1 MLEGRE
7 GPQRFGPMTSPLHTG
22 AERLSNAAPHTVSWD
37 SGLSSANIGGVAVEA
52 NKKKKT
58 QFIGRHIMLKKEYGE
73 KLLEGKKKTT
83 IRIGIVRPKYNELI
97 VHSGGRPIAK
107 VRVVDL
113 KVKKVKELDDNDA
126 RLDGFNNRR
135 ELLEALRK
143 AYGRI
148 HPEEP
153 VTIIYLDLVQRLDH
167 LDSEDPYLGLSPG
180 DIARIAL
187 RYLDKELGEEER
199 RILRDLTVT
208 NSIRGTAYRLYG
220 DPTRRARIRRAL
232 RKSLELL
239 IRKGVLR
246 LDSRDKAR

>member
-1 MLEGRE
+1 
-7 GPQRFGPMTSPLHTG
+7 MTSPLHIR

-37 SGLSSANIGGVAVEA
+37 SGLSSANIGEVVVEA

-58 QFIGRHIMLKKEYGE
+58 QFLGRHIMLKKEYGE

-83 IRIGIVRPKYNELI
+83 IRMGIVRPKYKELI

-107 VRVVDL
+107 VKVVDL
-113 KVKKVKELDDNDA
+113 KVKKVKELDDSDA

-153 VTIIYLDLVQRLDH
+153 VTVIYLDIVQRLDN
-167 LDSEDPYLGLSPG
+167 LDSDDPYLGLSPG

-187 RYLDKELGEEER
+187 RYLNKELDEEER

-220 DPTRRARIRRAL
+220 DSTHRARIRRTL
-232 RKSLELL
+232 RKSLDLL

-246 LDSRDKAR
+246 PDKRGKTRY